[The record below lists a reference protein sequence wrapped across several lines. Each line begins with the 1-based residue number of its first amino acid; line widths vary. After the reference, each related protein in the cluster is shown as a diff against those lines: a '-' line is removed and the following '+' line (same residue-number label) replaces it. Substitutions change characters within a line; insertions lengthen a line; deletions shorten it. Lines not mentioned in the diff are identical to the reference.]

1 MRLLLRA
8 AGEQEEFRRV
18 FAFRAQ
24 GRLALRSHVQN
35 SLLFGTW
42 LLSGS
47 RALSIRGEK
56 LANVLLLACCYQEVS
71 ELFVL
76 KAAAAFAPFQLPP
89 GDKLDDRSANNYTM
103 NISSILYFQRKT
115 SGSALISSKY

>member
-1 MRLLLRA
+1 MGTEGKPALGSKGEHA
-8 AGEQEEFRRV
+8 A
-18 FAFRAQ
+18 
-24 GRLALRSHVQN
+24 
-35 SLLFGTW
+35 
-42 LLSGS
+42 
-47 RALSIRGEK
+47 K
-56 LANVLLLACCYQEVS
+56 LLLLACCYQEVS